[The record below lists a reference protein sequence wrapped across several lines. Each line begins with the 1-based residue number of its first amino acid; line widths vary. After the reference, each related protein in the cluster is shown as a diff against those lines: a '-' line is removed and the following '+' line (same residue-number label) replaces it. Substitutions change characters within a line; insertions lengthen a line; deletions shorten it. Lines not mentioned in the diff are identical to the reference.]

1 MRVISMLLS
10 LGLTLAFGYAY
21 YAQYFRWRG
30 CFNEMGRC
38 FDPVEGVVYHAQ
50 SGAIWL
56 ALTCVA
62 FAVFLYQFWQ
72 MTRARR

>member
-1 MRVISMLLS
+1 MITMLLS
-10 LGLTLAFGYAY
+10 FALTLAFGYAY

-50 SGAIWL
+50 SGAVWL
-56 ALTCVA
+56 ALACVA
-62 FAVFLYQFWQ
+62 FAIFLYQLRH
-72 MTRARR
+72 MPRARR